1 MKNSIK
7 KRGFTIVELI
17 IVIAVIAILAA
28 VLIPTFSSLINK
40 SLVAADES
48 LVRNLNEALAM
59 DVTNPHKTMSQA
71 LEATKANGFD
81 VSKINARASTDGEKH
96 EILWDSLNDC
106 FVYRKGDDINYIP
119 KSNVNGNADG
129 VQLWHI
135 ANDGTLSDKYSNYLA
150 AGTYA
155 AKLDIKTGLDVGEV
169 SGITTINYS
178 NPTNNKQ
185 NVTIV
190 TNSASTSLNINGYV
204 AADGTGDTIVHYG
217 YAGGINVIK
226 CATASY
232 HEYGTVAYITATQG
246 RVVAESGAIVKLAV
260 VNDGNAYL
268 QENGGSIEQKY
279 ATSAEVK
286 TGSATTAKNNNKTAL
301 ELTVLEDQA
310 QLEKVKND
318 AIESVKAIENKET
331 SVRIASG
338 DVVEYTS
345 LEAFRDSVNKG
356 NSFAGYTITLQSDVD
371 LENKEWTPI
380 GIEGKPFAGI
390 FDGNGKTIYN
400 LKVTATA
407 KKAGL
412 FGNVIGNKNEK
423 APTRANAVWSD
434 KKLNSGAYAETN
446 YNAIVKNFTVSGLN
460 VSATDCFV
468 GGAVGYAENAYIAN
482 ITIDNGTIHADGGK
496 VGGVVG
502 ATGYNMV
509 LTDLKTEGN
518 VFVSG
523 NAHSIAGI
531 VGSVQRQDSYEHLAV
546 IYNCVNNASVE
557 WKEKGSSSEGKPIA
571 GIVAHAG
578 SNKNLEVVVANCTNN
593 GLVKA
598 SVECSYASGI
608 IGQASKVKVVIDCT
622 NNGEISA
629 NAPKPNENYGVSGI
643 VIADKGVEI
652 VNCQNTGK
660 LTNTAENGKVYAV
673 QGSIDWTKIE
683 NQTFDSVSALQKAV
697 SDQAA
702 PKCETIVLKNV
713 TVSNTT
719 GELEVPAQIKYIS
732 SDTKVCESVK
742 LTANISRIDMVGLTQ
757 TFTGDKLVAFG
768 GSGNTITVEA
778 NATVGDIA
786 IGGNNNK
793 LVNNGTMGSVT
804 IKSDAEKV
812 TVENAQNATMK
823 AFIMI
828 ETKTTADVTLTN
840 KGTITRNEDGGH
852 TVWVQGD
859 GKLTLE
865 NYGSIIDGSDAD
877 RPTYAL
883 LFYGSCTVN
892 MTAYQGSTVTGGF
905 APYSTTHQVTIR
917 YYEGAT
923 VDGADWSTKSNDM
936 YKVFVSKVA

>member
-48 LVRNLNEALAM
+48 LVRNLNEALAI

-106 FVYRKGDDINYIP
+106 FVYRKGNDINYIP
-119 KSNVNGNADG
+119 KSNTKGDATPVE
-129 VQLWHI
+129 LWHI
-135 ANDGTLSDKYSNYLA
+135 ANDGTISDTYSNYLA
-150 AGTYA
+150 AGTYNST
-155 AKLDIKTGLDVGEV
+155 LNITTGLDVGEV

-178 NPTNNKQ
+178 NTTNNKQ
-185 NVTIV
+185 SVTIV

-260 VNDGNAYL
+260 VDNGNAYL
-268 QENGGSIEQKY
+268 QENGGAIEQKY
-279 ATSAEVK
+279 ATSADVK
-286 TGSATTAKNNNKTAL
+286 TDSATTAKNNNKTAV

-310 QLEKVKND
+310 QLEKVKNA

-356 NSFAGYTITLQSDVD
+356 NNFAGYTITLQSDVD

-400 LKVTATA
+400 LKITATA

-434 KKLNSGAYAETN
+434 GNLNGGAYAEGN
-446 YNAIVKNFTVSGLN
+446 YSAVIKNFTVSGLN

-482 ITIDNGTIHADGGK
+482 ITIDNGTIHADEGK

-502 ATGYNMV
+502 ATAGNMV
-509 LTDLKTEGN
+509 FVGLKTESN

-523 NAHSIAGI
+523 NAHSVAGI
-531 VGSVQRQDSYEHLAV
+531 VGSVQRGGKDQHLAV
-546 IYNCVNNASVE
+546 IDSCMNSASVE
-557 WKEKGSSSEGKPIA
+557 WKKNGDSSGGKPIA
-571 GIVAHAG
+571 GIVANAG
-578 SNKNLEVVVANCTNN
+578 SCEGLEVVVANCTNN
-593 GLVKA
+593 GLVKS

-629 NAPKPNENYGVSGI
+629 NAPNVSDVSYGVSGV

-673 QGSIDWTKIE
+673 SGSTQVLNIE
-683 NQTFDSVSALQKAV
+683 SKTFADVKALQEAFN
-697 SDQAA
+697 AA
-702 PKCETIVLKNV
+702 TDTCETIVLKNV
-713 TVSNTT
+713 TVSNTA
-719 GELEVPAQIKYIS
+719 GELEVPEQIKYIS
-732 SDTKVCESVK
+732 SDTKVCDSVK
-742 LTANISRIDMVGLTQ
+742 LTAKISRIDMVGLTQ
-757 TFTGDKLVAFG
+757 TFTGNKLVAFG

-778 NATVGDIA
+778 NTTVGDIA

-828 ETKTTADVTLTN
+828 ETKTTADVTLN
-840 KGTITRNEDGGH
+840 NNGTITRSDGGH

-865 NYGSIIDGSDAD
+865 NKGSIIDGSEAG
-877 RPTYAL
+877 RSIYAL

-923 VDGADWSTKSNDM
+923 VDGTEWSTKSNDM
-936 YKVFVSKVA
+936 YKVFVNKVA

>member
-1 MKNSIK
+1 MKNSNK

-59 DVTNPHKTMSQA
+59 DVTNPHNTMTDA
-71 LEATKANGFD
+71 LKATKENGFD
-81 VSKINARASTDGEKH
+81 VSKINARASTDGQKH
-96 EILWDSLNDC
+96 EILWDSRNDC
-106 FVYRKGDDINYIP
+106 FVYEKAGEINYIP
-119 KSNVNGNADG
+119 KSNTKGDATPVE
-129 VQLWHI
+129 LWHI
-135 ANDGTLSDKYSNYLA
+135 ANDGTLSEKYSNYLA

-155 AKLDIKTGLDVGEV
+155 APLDITTGLDVGEV

-178 NPTNNKQ
+178 NITNNKQ

-190 TNSASTSLNINGYV
+190 TNSASTSLNISGYV
-204 AADGTGDTIVHYG
+204 ATDGTGDTIVHYG
-217 YAGGINVIK
+217 YAGEINVVK

-279 ATSAEVK
+279 ATSADVK

-310 QLEKVKND
+310 QLEKVKNA

-345 LEAFRDSVNKG
+345 LEAFRDRVNKG
-356 NSFAGYTITLQSDVD
+356 ETFAGYTITLQSDVD

-400 LKVTATA
+400 LKITATA

-423 APTRANAVWSD
+423 APTRANAVWSNGQ
-434 KKLNSGAYAETN
+434 LNGGAYAEAN
-446 YNAIVKNFTVSGLN
+446 YSAVIKNFTVSGLN
-460 VSATDCFV
+460 VIATDCYV

-482 ITIDNGTIHADGGK
+482 ITIDNGTIHADKGK

-509 LTDLKTEGN
+509 FTDLKTEGN

-531 VGSVQRQDSYEHLAV
+531 VGNVQRQDSYEHLVV
-546 IYNCVNNASVE
+546 IDSCINSASVE
-557 WKEKGSSSEGKPIA
+557 WKKNGDSSGGKPIA

-578 SNKNLEVVVANCTNN
+578 SSNNLEVVVANCTNN
-593 GLVKA
+593 GLVKS

-608 IGQASKVKVVIDCT
+608 IGQASNVKVVIDCT

-629 NAPKPNENYGVSGI
+629 NAPDVSNVSYGVSGI
-643 VIADKGVEI
+643 VIAGRSVEI

-673 QGSIDWTKIE
+673 SGSTQVLNIE
-683 NQTFDSVSALQKAV
+683 SKTFADVNALQEAF
-697 SDQAA
+697 SAA
-702 PKCETIVLKNV
+702 TATCETIVLKNV
-713 TVSNTT
+713 TVSNTA
-719 GELEVPAQIKYIS
+719 GELEVPEQIKYIS
-732 SDTKVCESVK
+732 SDTKVCDSVK

-757 TFTGDKLVAFG
+757 TFTGNKLVAFG

-793 LVNNGTMGSVT
+793 LVNKGTMGSVT

-812 TVENAQNATMK
+812 TVENAQNAIMK

-828 ETKTTADVTLTN
+828 ETKTTADVTLN
-840 KGTITRNEDGGH
+840 NNGTITRSDGGH

-865 NYGSIIDGSDAD
+865 NKGSIIDGSEAG
-877 RPTYAL
+877 RSTYAL

-892 MTAYQGSTVTGGF
+892 MTAYKGSTVTGGF

-923 VDGADWSTKSNDM
+923 VDGADWSTKTNDM
-936 YKVFVSKVA
+936 YKVFVNKVA

>member
-48 LVRNLNEALAM
+48 LVRNLNEALAI

-119 KSNVNGNADG
+119 KSNTKGDATPVE
-129 VQLWHI
+129 LWHI
-135 ANDGTLSDKYSNYLA
+135 ANDGTISDTYSNYLA

-155 AKLDIKTGLDVGEV
+155 AKLDIKTGLDVGEHKEV
-169 SGITTINYS
+169 TEVNYS
-178 NPTNNKQ
+178 NTSAKQ
-185 NVTIV
+185 DVVIR
-190 TNSASTSLNINGYV
+190 TNSANTSLKIEGYV

-232 HEYGTVAYITATQG
+232 HEYGTVAHITATQG

-260 VNDGNAYL
+260 VDNGNAYL

-279 ATSAEVK
+279 ATSADVK
-286 TGSATTAKNNNKTAL
+286 TGSETTAKNNNKTAV

-310 QLEKVKND
+310 QLEKVKNA

-345 LEAFRDSVNKG
+345 LETFRDSVNKG

-400 LKVTATA
+400 LKITATA

-412 FGNVIGNKNEK
+412 FGNVIGKK
-423 APTRANAVWSD
+423 SDSAPTRANAVWSD
-434 KKLNSGAYAETN
+434 GTLNSGAYAEAN
-446 YNAIVKNFTVSGLN
+446 YSAVIKNFTVSGLN
-460 VSATDCFV
+460 VIATDCFV

-502 ATGYNMV
+502 STGYNMV
-509 LTDLKTEGN
+509 LTGLKTESN

-557 WKEKGSSSEGKPIA
+557 WKKNGDSSGGKPIA
-571 GIVAHAG
+571 GIVANAG
-578 SNKNLEVVVANCTNN
+578 SNTKLEVVVASCTNN
-593 GLVKA
+593 GLVKS

-608 IGQASKVKVVIDCT
+608 IGQAPNVKVVINCT

-629 NAPKPNENYGVSGI
+629 NAPNVSNVSYGVSGV

-652 VNCQNTGK
+652 ENCQNTGK

-673 QGSIDWTKIE
+673 SGSTQVLIIKSK
-683 NQTFDSVSALQKAV
+683 TFADVNALKKAFSAATET
-697 SDQAA
+697 
-702 PKCETIVLKNV
+702 CETIVLKNV
-713 TVSNTT
+713 TVSNTA
-719 GELEVPAQIKYIS
+719 GELEVPEQIKYIS
-732 SDTKVCESVK
+732 SDTKVCDSVK
-742 LTANISRIDMVGLTQ
+742 LTAKISRINMVGLTQ
-757 TFTGDKLVAFG
+757 TFTGNKLVAFG

-778 NATVGDIA
+778 NTTAGDIA

-793 LVNNGTMGSVT
+793 LVNKGTMDAVT

-828 ETKTTADVTLTN
+828 ETKTTADVTLN
-840 KGTITRNEDGGH
+840 NNGTITRSDGGH

-865 NYGSIIDGSDAD
+865 NKGSIIDGSEAGGSI
-877 RPTYAL
+877 YAL

-936 YKVFVSKVA
+936 YKVFVNKVA